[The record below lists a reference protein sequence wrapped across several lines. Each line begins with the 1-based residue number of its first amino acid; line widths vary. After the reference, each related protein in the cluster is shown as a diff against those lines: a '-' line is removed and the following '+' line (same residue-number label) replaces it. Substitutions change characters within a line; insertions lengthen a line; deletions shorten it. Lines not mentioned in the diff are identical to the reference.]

1 MIIFR
6 YLLREIY
13 NYLLGIT
20 SILLII
26 FITNQFERYLRSAA
40 VGHLTMWTVM
50 KVMVFQVP
58 LLIGYLL
65 PLAFYLAILLAFGR
79 LYLDNEMT
87 VLSACGVSRAKLL
100 SVVLF
105 FAAILAIFVAWLMMW
120 VEPIVEDDQGK
131 LIQQAIAS
139 VTISKIIP
147 MHFQPIGKSNVIYAE
162 HVDHSKN
169 TLHQVFFAHYQKES
183 SGFINWD
190 ITIANKSYEYKNAN
204 GDGYFIFDQGH
215 RYVGVPGQL
224 KYQAIQFHQYGL
236 RFLQSLPPLKNWP
249 NNIPTLELMKLE
261 KTNLEAAGTMQW
273 RIAMPLTV
281 IILALIA
288 FPLSRVNPRL
298 GKFGKLIPAILI
310 YTVYADFIFMGRAWI
325 FDGAVSP
332 SIGLWWL
339 HGSFLL
345 LALFLNCYSVGFKR
359 VGRLLLRRRGQ
370 YADY

>member
-6 YLLREIY
+6 YLFREIY

-20 SILLII
+20 AVLLII
-26 FITNQFERYLRSAA
+26 FITNQFERYLSGAA
-40 VGHLTMWTVM
+40 LGSFSMWTVM
-50 KVMVFQVP
+50 EIMVFQVP
-58 LLIGYLL
+58 LLMGYLL

-100 SVVLF
+100 SVVLI
-105 FAAILAIFVAWLMMW
+105 FAFILAIFVAWLMLW
-120 VEPIVEDDQGK
+120 VEPIVEEDQAR
-131 LIQQAIAS
+131 LIQKAIAS
-139 VTISKIIP
+139 ATVSKIIP
-147 MHFQPIGKSNVIYAE
+147 MHFQALGKSGVIYAE
-162 HVDHSKN
+162 HVDHSNN
-169 TLHQVFFAHYQKES
+169 TMQKVFFAHREKEA
-183 SGFINWD
+183 SGLIAWD
-190 ITIANKSYEYKNAN
+190 ITNANKTGEFKNAK

-224 KYQAIQFHQYGL
+224 KYQAIQFQEYGL
-236 RFLQSLPPLKNWP
+236 HLIQTLPPLTNWP
-249 NNIPTLELMKLE
+249 NNVPTWELMKLE
-261 KTNLEAAGTMQW
+261 KTDLRAVGTMQW
-273 RIAMPLTV
+273 RYAMPLTV

-310 YTVYADFIFMGRAWI
+310 YTVYADFIFLGRAWI
-325 FDGAVSP
+325 FDGRVSP

-359 VGRLLLRRRGQ
+359 VGHILLMKRGQ